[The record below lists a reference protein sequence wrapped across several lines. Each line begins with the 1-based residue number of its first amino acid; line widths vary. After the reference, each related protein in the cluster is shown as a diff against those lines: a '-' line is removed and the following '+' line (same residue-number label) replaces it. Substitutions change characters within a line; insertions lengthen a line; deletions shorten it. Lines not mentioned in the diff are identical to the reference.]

1 MRYIIKYNITDI
13 NIYTEEKKGFLT
25 SCAITAPEEIFK
37 QAKNKPIFNC
47 ILLSS
52 TGI

>member
-1 MRYIIKYNITDI
+1 MRYIMKYITDI
-13 NIYTEEKKGFLT
+13 NIHTEEKKGFLT
-25 SCAITAPEEIFK
+25 SCAITSPEEIFK

-47 ILLSS
+47 TLLSS